1 MYRLRPYQQQA
12 ADVAVRYFKDRTA
25 TANGIMVLPTGSGK
39 SLVIADIAAR
49 LGAPVLVF
57 QPSKEIL
64 EQNYAKLC
72 AYDILECA
80 VYSASC
86 NSKAISRITFATIGS
101 VKNHVEEFSHFRYV
115 IVDECHLVNPKEG
128 MYRDFFKAIRCKI
141 IGLTATPYR
150 LYSTRNGAVLRFIT
164 NTSPRVFSRLLFFV
178 QIGYLFEQGYLAK
191 LNYYRIPLIDLNR
204 LRRNSTGADYTDD
217 SVQREYRRVSFNDG
231 VLNIVRRL
239 LRVNRRGIL
248 LFSRFVEEA
257 QYISDSLPGMAA
269 IVSQNTP
276 KKERERILADFKA
289 GRIKVVTNVG
299 VLTTGFDYPE
309 LDTVVLARPTLSL
322 ALYYQMVGRAIRP
335 HPSKAEGWI
344 VDLCG
349 NFNRFG
355 RVEDLQLASYK
366 PGTYCIQNRTRV
378 LTNVYM

>member
-178 QIGYLFEQGYLAK
+178 QIGYLFGQGYLAK

-276 KKERERILADFKA
+276 KKER
-289 GRIKVVTNVG
+289 
-299 VLTTGFDYPE
+299 
-309 LDTVVLARPTLSL
+309 
-322 ALYYQMVGRAIRP
+322 
-335 HPSKAEGWI
+335 
-344 VDLCG
+344 
-349 NFNRFG
+349 
-355 RVEDLQLASYK
+355 
-366 PGTYCIQNRTRV
+366 
-378 LTNVYM
+378 

>member
-12 ADVAVRYFKDRTA
+12 ADVAVRYFKDRSVTG
-25 TANGIMVLPTGSGK
+25 NGVMVLPTGSGK

-72 AYDILECA
+72 AYDILECS

-86 NSKAISRITFATIGS
+86 NSKA
-101 VKNHVEEFSHFRYV
+101 
-115 IVDECHLVNPKEG
+115 
-128 MYRDFFKAIRCKI
+128 DFFKAIHCKI

-150 LYSTRNGAVLRFIT
+150 LYSTRNGSVLRFIT
-164 NTSPRVFSRLLFFV
+164 NTKPRVFSRLLFFV
-178 QIGYLFEQGYLAK
+178 QIGYLFSQGFLAK
-191 LNYYRIPLIDLNR
+191 LNYYRIPLIDLSR
-204 LRRNSTGADYTDD
+204 LQRNSTGADYTDK
-217 SVQREYRRVSFNDG
+217 SVQREYQRVSFNDG
-231 VLNIVRRL
+231 VLNVVQRL
-239 LRVNRRGIL
+239 MRVNRRGIL
-248 LFSRFVEEA
+248 LFSRFKDEA
-257 QYISDSLPGMAA
+257 QYVSDRLPGQAA
-269 IVSQNTP
+269 IVSQDTP

-289 GRIKVVTNVG
+289 GRVKVVTNVG

-322 ALYYQMVGRAIRP
+322 SLYYQMVGRAIRP
-335 HPSKAEGWI
+335 HPSKTEGWI

-366 PGTYCIQNRTRV
+366 AGTYCVQNRQRV

>member
-1 MYRLRPYQQQA
+1 M
-12 ADVAVRYFKDRTA
+12 
-25 TANGIMVLPTGSGK
+25 
-39 SLVIADIAAR
+39 
-49 LGAPVLVF
+49 
-57 QPSKEIL
+57 
-64 EQNYAKLC
+64 
-72 AYDILECA
+72 
-80 VYSASC
+80 
-86 NSKAISRITFATIGS
+86 
-101 VKNHVEEFSHFRYV
+101 
-115 IVDECHLVNPKEG
+115 
-128 MYRDFFKAIRCKI
+128 
-141 IGLTATPYR
+141 
-150 LYSTRNGAVLRFIT
+150 
-164 NTSPRVFSRLLFFV
+164 
-178 QIGYLFEQGYLAK
+178 QIGYLFGQGYLAK